1 MRAEEPSTG
10 TTYNLLFVCTGNT
23 CRSPMAEAIARAALA
38 KRGWT
43 HVRVDSA
50 GVAAGWDAPASEHAI
65 AVCAEHGIDLEGHR
79 SQPLTAEL
87 IRWADLIL
95 VMSSSHLDAVRELD
109 PDAENRTTLLTEFA
123 GGDPGAIED
132 PFGGTI
138 EPYRRTFAQI
148 ERLVGRALERLE
160 LILAP

>member
-1 MRAEEPSTG
+1 MRSEESSTG

-23 CRSPMAEAIARAALA
+23 CRSPMAEAIARKALE
-38 KRGWT
+38 KRGWS

-50 GVAAGWDAPASEHAI
+50 GVAAGWDAPASEYAI

-87 IRWADLIL
+87 VRWADLLL
-95 VMSSSHLDAVRELD
+95 VMSASHLDAVRELD
-109 PDAENRTTLLTEFA
+109 GDAENRTALLTEFA
-123 GGDPGAIED
+123 DGATDAIED

-138 EPYRRTFAQI
+138 EPYRRTFGQI
-148 ERLVGRALERLE
+148 ERLVDRALERLE

>member
-95 VMSSSHLDAVRELD
+95 VMSSSQLDAVRELD
-109 PDAENRTTLLTEFA
+109 RDAENRTTLLTEFA
-123 GGDPGAIED
+123 DGDPGPIED